1 MSKSTIRDV
10 ARQAG
15 VGIGTVSRVL
25 NDSPSVSEATRQKV
39 LTVIDS
45 LDYSPNLAARR
56 LSRGKT
62 MAVGVIVPFFT
73 NPSVVKR
80 LQGIVSVFSDS
91 AYDLVLFDVEK
102 TKNPDIMLRNIIR
115 RELIDG
121 LLIISLK
128 PTDNDVAEVL
138 EADIPTVIVDADH
151 RWLSRIVVDNVAG
164 AKQAIEHLIEL
175 GHRRI
180 SYINDDPMNPFNG
193 APTRDRHEGYRQAL
207 READIP
213 YRPEYYQ
220 QGTLNRSSAR
230 HLTQILLQLP
240 EPPTAVFAYSDT
252 QAIGVLEAAND
263 MGVRVPEELSIVGYD
278 DIEAAEFVHLTT
290 IRQALHESGVR
301 GAQLL
306 LEQMVEPFP
315 EPKEILLA
323 TELVVRNTT
332 APPCC

>member
-1 MSKSTIRDV
+1 MSKTTIRDV
-10 ARQAG
+10 ARHAG

-25 NDSPSVSEATRQKV
+25 NNSPSVSETTRQKV
-39 LTVIDS
+39 LSIINT

-80 LQGIVSVFSDS
+80 LQGIVSVMSDS

-102 TKNPDIMLRNIIR
+102 TEDRDVLLRNIIR
-115 RELIDG
+115 RELVDG
-121 LLIISLK
+121 LLIISLM
-128 PTDNDVAEVL
+128 PADNDVVEVL
-138 EADIPTVIVDADH
+138 ETGIPAVIVDADH
-151 RWLSRIVVDNVAG
+151 PWLSRIVVDNANG
-164 AKQAIEHLIEL
+164 AKQAATHLIEL

-180 SYINDDPMNPFNG
+180 GYINDDPTNPFNG

-207 READIP
+207 YDAAIP
-213 YRPEYYQ
+213 YKPEYYR
-220 QGTLNRSSAR
+220 QGTLNQSSAR
-230 HLTQILLQLP
+230 CLAQELLRLP
-240 EPPTAVFAYSDT
+240 EPPTAIFAYSDT
-252 QAIGVLEAAND
+252 QAIGVLEAAHD
-263 MGVRVPEELSIVGYD
+263 LGLRVPEDLSVVGYD
-278 DIEAAEFVHLTT
+278 DIEAAELMHLTT
-290 IRQALHESGVR
+290 IRQSLYESGVL

-306 LEQMVEPFP
+306 LEQMIEPFP

-332 APPCC
+332 APPTE

>member
-1 MSKSTIRDV
+1 MSKTTIRDV

-15 VGIGTVSRVL
+15 VGVGTVSRVL
-25 NDSPSVSEATRQKV
+25 NDSPSVSEVTRQKV
-39 LTVIDS
+39 LSVIDS

-73 NPSVVKR
+73 NSSVVKR
-80 LQGIVSVFSDS
+80 LQGVVSVFSDS

-102 TKNPDIMLRNIIR
+102 AKDRNDLLRNIVR

-121 LLIISLK
+121 LLIVSLK
-128 PTDNDVAEVL
+128 PADNDVAEVL
-138 EADIPTVIVDADH
+138 EADIPAVVVDADQ
-151 RWLSRIVVDNVAG
+151 RWLSRIIVDNVAG
-164 AKQAIEHLIEL
+164 AKQATEHLIRL

-180 SYINDDPMNPFNG
+180 SYINDDPTNPFNG

-230 HLTQILLQLP
+230 HLTQKLMQLP
-240 EPPTAVFAYSDT
+240 EPPTAIFAYSDT

-263 MGVRVPEELSIVGYD
+263 MGIRVPEALSVVGYD
-278 DIEAAEFVHLTT
+278 DIEAAELVHLTT
-290 IRQALHESGVR
+290 IRQSLYESGVL

-306 LEQMVEPFP
+306 LKQMVEPFL
-315 EPKEILLA
+315 EPQEILLE

-332 APPCC
+332 APPA